1 MITTGI
7 PPVFLIGSKEY
18 VKAEVEVETEGVEL
32 DDQPVTVWI
41 NGTEYPAGWIGDVG
55 ASRQCQTSSIID
67 FTSWDV
73 GLYTVAVEVTDSPE
87 IPLIPAGYIS
97 VQNP

>member
-7 PPVFLIGSKEY
+7 PVKFLVGSKEY
-18 VKAEVEVETEGVEL
+18 VVASVEVETVDVEL
-32 DDQPVTVWI
+32 DTQPVTIWI
-41 NGTEYPAGWIGDVG
+41 DGTEYPAGWIGDVG
-55 ASRQCQTSSIID
+55 ATRQCQTSSIID
-67 FTSWDV
+67 FTSWTT
-73 GLYTVAVEVTDSPE
+73 GLYSVAVEVTDSPE